1 MAKAIPA
8 PVVFGIGRPP
18 GESVDPRGW
27 GISIRREQTFSPPRG
42 ESVRRCLHAF
52 LVGLLTLSM
61 SMNAARACWFVRH
74 GCHARH
80 PVAVACPPATYG
92 SVDGLAVES
101 CGGWSEPG
109 VDITG
114 GWQIVSDVAVGEPV
128 DGGVTS
134 CECGGTVDAEEQ
146 ETVVIEHSGVS
157 SSVAGPAVEHL
168 AVNGHRET
176 DATDAVEAIASPQ
189 PTLADAPA
197 AVTVLAPTDEVRQ
210 ATALG
215 EPEIK
220 PEAEVVLP
228 VEPLA
233 EAQPATVTD
242 PEPPMEED
250 VAEVDPMQ
258 ETTPAPVVSTE
269 TNIFEEVDQA
279 AAADVIVPQQTTE
292 FAPTTEEAAGV
303 DTPVEDHTNSEPAP
317 APAADAPAEEL
328 PATESPSPE
337 DPAAPADPFDAADQ
351 GRREPTR
358 RWIDRSGDY
367 AVVGALRAVRGDGTC
382 VLDAA
387 GRTIEV
393 PLQALSDF
401 DRSYATEA
409 AERLTA
415 ASGPESSDT
424 AGL

>member
-1 MAKAIPA
+1 M
-8 PVVFGIGRPP
+8 
-18 GESVDPRGW
+18 
-27 GISIRREQTFSPPRG
+27 
-42 ESVRRCLHAF
+42 RRCLHAF

-80 PVAVACPPATYG
+80 PVAVACPPVVYG
-92 SVDGLAVES
+92 SVDGLAVEP
-101 CGGWSEPG
+101 CDGWSEPG
-109 VDITG
+109 VDVTG

-128 DGGVTS
+128 DGGVVS
-134 CECGGTVDAEEQ
+134 CDCGGDLVAVEP
-146 ETVVIEHSGVS
+146 ETVVTEYGGVS
-157 SSVAGPAVEHL
+157 SSVAEPAVEHL
-168 AVNGHRET
+168 AVNGRHEA
-176 DATDAVEAIASPQ
+176 DAPDALEAIASPQ
-189 PTLADAPA
+189 PTLADPPAP
-197 AVTVLAPTDEVRQ
+197 VPVLMPTDEVRQ
-210 ATALG
+210 AVAVG
-215 EPEIK
+215 QPEMK
-220 PEAEVVLP
+220 LEAEVVLP
-228 VEPLA
+228 VEPSVEA
-233 EAQPATVTD
+233 EPAAVTD

-250 VAEVDPMQ
+250 VAEVEPTQ
-258 ETTPAPVVSTE
+258 ETQPATVVPAE

-279 AAADVIVPQQTTE
+279 AADAIVPQQAAE
-292 FAPTTEEAAGV
+292 FAPTTEEGAGV
-303 DTPVEDHTNSEPAP
+303 DTRAEARSNSEPAP

-328 PATESPSPE
+328 PATESSSQE

-351 GRREPTR
+351 GPREPAR

-409 AERLTA
+409 VERLTA

>member
-1 MAKAIPA
+1 M
-8 PVVFGIGRPP
+8 
-18 GESVDPRGW
+18 
-27 GISIRREQTFSPPRG
+27 
-42 ESVRRCLHAF
+42 RRCLHAF

-80 PVAVACPPATYG
+80 PVAVACPPVVYG
-92 SVDGLAVES
+92 NVYGPAVES
-101 CGGWSEPG
+101 CDGWSEPG
-109 VDITG
+109 VDVNA

-128 DGGVTS
+128 DCGVVS
-134 CECGGTVDAEEQ
+134 CDCGGALVAVEP
-146 ETVVIEHSGVS
+146 ETVVTEYGGVS
-157 SSVAGPAVEHL
+157 SSVAEPAVEHL
-168 AVNGHRET
+168 AVNGRHEA
-176 DATDAVEAIASPQ
+176 DASDALEAIASQQ
-189 PTLADAPA
+189 PTLADPPAP
-197 AVTVLAPTDEVRQ
+197 VPVLMPTDEVRQ
-210 ATALG
+210 AVALG
-215 EPEIK
+215 QPEMK

-228 VEPLA
+228 VGPSVEAEPA
-233 EAQPATVTD
+233 AVAD

-250 VAEVDPMQ
+250 VAEVGPTQ
-258 ETTPAPVVSTE
+258 ETQPAPVVPAE

-279 AAADVIVPQQTTE
+279 AADAIVPQQAAE
-292 FAPTTEEAAGV
+292 FAPTTEEGAGV
-303 DTPVEDHTNSEPAP
+303 DTRAEDRSNSEPAP

-328 PATESPSPE
+328 PATESSSQE

-351 GRREPTR
+351 GPREPAR

-367 AVVGALRAVRGDGTC
+367 AVVGALRGVRGDGTC

>member
-1 MAKAIPA
+1 M
-8 PVVFGIGRPP
+8 
-18 GESVDPRGW
+18 
-27 GISIRREQTFSPPRG
+27 
-42 ESVRRCLHAF
+42 RRCLHAF

-61 SMNAARACWFVRH
+61 SMSAARACWFVRH

-80 PVAVACPPATYG
+80 HVAVACPPVVCG
-92 SVDGLAVES
+92 SVYGLAVES
-101 CGGWSEPG
+101 CDGWSEPG
-109 VDITG
+109 VDVNA
-114 GWQIVSDVAVGEPV
+114 GWQIVSDVAVGEGV
-128 DGGVTS
+128 DCGVVS
-134 CECGGTVDAEEQ
+134 CECGGTPVAVEP
-146 ETVVIEHSGVS
+146 ETVVTEYGGVS
-157 SSVAGPAVEHL
+157 SSVAEPAVEHL
-168 AVNGHRET
+168 AVNGLHEA
-176 DATDAVEAIASPQ
+176 DASDAVEAIASPQ
-189 PTLADAPA
+189 PTLADPPAP
-197 AVTVLAPTDEVRQ
+197 VPVLTPTDEVRQ
-210 ATALG
+210 AVALG
-215 EPEIK
+215 EPEMK

-228 VEPLA
+228 AEPSA
-233 EAQPATVTD
+233 EAEPAAVTD

-250 VAEVDPMQ
+250 VSEVEPTQ
-258 ETTPAPVVSTE
+258 ETQPAPVVPAE

-279 AAADVIVPQQTTE
+279 AAADAIVPQQTTE
-292 FAPTTEEAAGV
+292 FAPTTEEAAAI
-303 DTPVEDHTNSEPAP
+303 DTPTEDRSTSDPVP

-337 DPAAPADPFDAADQ
+337 DPAASADPFDAADHDL
-351 GRREPTR
+351 REPAR

-387 GRTIEV
+387 GHTIEV